1 MARCSPPDVHGKGGQ
16 AAAEAYSVADYG
28 NFLNSRQFLVPSAAH
43 HGTPRS
49 TDIRPAPC
57 YISADGLERGRRDSM
72 STIIVELYDALK
84 EAGTSDEK
92 ARAAAQ
98 ALANYDSRFSKI
110 EPDLLVLK
118 WMVGFILAG
127 VASLVVKTFVA

>member
-1 MARCSPPDVHGKGGQ
+1 M
-16 AAAEAYSVADYG
+16 
-28 NFLNSRQFLVPSAAH
+28 
-43 HGTPRS
+43 
-49 TDIRPAPC
+49 
-57 YISADGLERGRRDSM
+57 DGETSM

-84 EAGTSDEK
+84 EAGASDEK

-110 EPDLLVLK
+110 EADLLVLK

>member
-1 MARCSPPDVHGKGGQ
+1 
-16 AAAEAYSVADYG
+16 
-28 NFLNSRQFLVPSAAH
+28 
-43 HGTPRS
+43 
-49 TDIRPAPC
+49 
-57 YISADGLERGRRDSM
+57 M

-84 EAGTSDEK
+84 EAGASDEK

-98 ALANYDSRFSKI
+98 ALATYDSRFSKI
-110 EPDLLVLK
+110 EADLPVLK

>member
-1 MARCSPPDVHGKGGQ
+1 MHYSNAGTDIGAIRCYIWALAS
-16 AAAEAYSVADYG
+16 
-28 NFLNSRQFLVPSAAH
+28 SAA
-43 HGTPRS
+43 GQQ
-49 TDIRPAPC
+49 
-57 YISADGLERGRRDSM
+57 EM

-84 EAGTSDEK
+84 EAGASDEK

-110 EPDLLVLK
+110 EADLLVLK